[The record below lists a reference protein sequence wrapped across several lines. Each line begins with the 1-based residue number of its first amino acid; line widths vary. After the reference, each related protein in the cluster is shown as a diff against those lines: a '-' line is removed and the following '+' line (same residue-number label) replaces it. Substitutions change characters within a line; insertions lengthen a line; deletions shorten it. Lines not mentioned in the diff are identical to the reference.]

1 MDGLFVGLRV
11 DDGDGGKDDDDYSG
25 ELIHKIIAHD
35 FLFVDLGHPAT
46 ICLLLL
52 KSSDR
57 FHQC

>member
-1 MDGLFVGLRV
+1 MDVLCVGLK
-11 DDGDGGKDDDDYSG
+11 DDDDDDYSG

-46 ICLLLL
+46 VCLLLL
-52 KSSDR
+52 QSSDR